1 MSKEVNKN
9 IVNNEGK
16 IEMKKF
22 VSMSEE
28 IKNEIRKE
36 NNNMKTATTEKK
48 NTSIDTSQRGIKFVT
63 DKVVLHHT
71 HLTRA
76 YSFKESMPLKYSTS
90 VIIHKEDTDS
100 IDKLNAAIEEA
111 TKLGIERFG
120 DKIQN
125 PQNPYLPIR
134 DGDDG
139 TTGDIA
145 YTNSFYFNT
154 STPIRP
160 RIVNKKCVDET
171 HDESYYEYRY
181 ARVSMN
187 LIPYVMNDRLGISFR
202 LNHVQIFL
210 EKFDASQN
218 ISSPLEDFS

>member
-9 IVNNEGK
+9 LVNNEGE
-16 IEMKKF
+16 IEMKKI
-22 VSMSEE
+22 VSTSEE
-28 IKNEIRKE
+28 IKNEIRME
-36 NNNMKTATTEKK
+36 DSNMKTATTKK
-48 NTSIDTSQRGIKFVT
+48 QSSSIDTPQRGIKFIT
-63 DKVVLHHT
+63 DKVILHHT

-76 YSFKESMPLKYSTS
+76 FSFKETIPPKYSTV
-90 VIIHKEDTDS
+90 VIMHKEDTDG
-100 IDKLNAAIEEA
+100 INNLNTVIEEA
-111 TKLGIERFG
+111 VKLGIERFG

-125 PQNPYLPIR
+125 PQNPLLPIR

-145 YTNSFYFNT
+145 YENSFYFNT

-160 RIVNKKCVDET
+160 RIVNKKCVDEA

-187 LIPYVMNDRLGISFR
+187 LIPYAMDGRLGISFR
-202 LNHVQIFL
+202 LNHVQIFP
-210 EKFDASQN
+210 ERFDVSQN
-218 ISSPLEDFS
+218 MSSPIEDFS